1 MNFQQAAIL
10 LALPLASIPLI
21 IHLINQR
28 RFQTVK
34 WGAMMFLVAANRL
47 SRGYARI
54 RQWLIMACRILAL
67 LGLILAVARPLASGW
82 LGWAAGTKADT
93 TLVLLDRSPSMQ
105 QTSASGGLSKLET
118 ARAQLASTLAT
129 LGSNRWL
136 LIDGLNPQPRELT
149 GPKQLADAALAEPL
163 STPADL
169 PTLLE
174 QARGYIE
181 ANNTGRT
188 EVWIASDLRANDWDA
203 EGGRWDALRQS
214 FSALGKRVRFHLL
227 SYPETAPGNLA
238 VRVTDVRRRAVGETA
253 ELLLSLRITR
263 EGEAG
268 QGTGPTGDRQVV
280 PLQIELDGARSEL
293 TVELAGPT
301 LDLKDHR
308 VPLDTSQVRGW
319 GRVLLPADAN
329 PADNDAQ
336 FVYDQAPA
344 RRTVVVSENPSAVRP
359 FELAAT
365 ISPESLPAGQV
376 ESLGPDQAASLNLDG
391 VALLVWQAPLPEG
404 ETATQIEQYVDRGGV
419 VVCIAPNTPTDTRLF
434 AAGWTTWST
443 EDQTWPLETWRAD
456 ADLLANS
463 LAGQSLPVGTLEVKR
478 FCGVAGELIPLASL
492 RGGGPLLAR
501 VATTRGGVY
510 FLATTAAP
518 QDSNLATN
526 GVVLYVLV
534 QRALGLGASTLGDTR
549 LASSGDPALGDSTGW
564 QRLAGG
570 EDAIATPWAYHRG
583 IYLDEQNQKLY
594 ALNRPVAEDQAAVLA
609 DNRVD
614 SLFDGLEFRRVSE
627 TAGNRSGLVQEIW
640 RLFLGAMLIA
650 LVGEAA
656 LCLPSAAKQAT
667 IELRGGTGNSA
678 AKGAAA

>member
-28 RFQTVK
+28 RFQTLK
-34 WGAMMFLVAANRL
+34 WGAMMFLVAANRM

-118 ARAQLASTLAT
+118 ARTQLASTLGT

-136 LIDGLNPQPRELT
+136 LIDGINPQPRELT
-149 GPKQLADAALAEPL
+149 GPQQLADAALAEPL

-169 PTLLE
+169 PSLLE

-188 EVWIASDLRANDWDA
+188 EIWIASDLRSNDWDA

-214 FSALGKRVRFHLL
+214 FAALGKRVRFHLL
-227 SYPETAPGNLA
+227 SYPESAVGNLA

-263 EGEAG
+263 EGEANQEDQRG
-268 QGTGPTGDRQVV
+268 NRQVV

-308 VPLDTSQVRGW
+308 IPLDKSQVRGW

-376 ESLGPDQAASLNLDG
+376 ESLGPDQATSLNLDG

-419 VVCIAPNTPTDTRLF
+419 VLWIAPNTPTATRLF
-434 AAGWTTWST
+434 AAGWTEWST

-463 LAGQSLPVGTLEVKR
+463 LAGQSLPVGALEVKR
-478 FCGVAGELIPLASL
+478 FCGLEGELIPLASL

-510 FLATTAAP
+510 FLTTTAAP

-549 LASSGDPALGDSTGW
+549 LAASGDPALGDSSGW

-570 EDAIATPWAYHRG
+570 EEAIATPWAYHRG

-594 ALNRPVAEDQAAVLA
+594 ALNRPAAEDQAAVLA

-614 SLFDGLEFRRVSE
+614 ALFDGLEFRRVSE

-667 IELRGGTGNSA
+667 IDLRGGTGSSA
-678 AKGAAA
+678 PKGAAA

>member
-28 RFQTVK
+28 RFQTLK
-34 WGAMMFLVAANRL
+34 WGAMMFLVAANRM

-82 LGWAAGTKADT
+82 LGWAAGSQADT

-129 LGSNRWL
+129 LGSNRWM
-136 LIDGLNPQPRELT
+136 LIDGINVQPRELT

-188 EVWIASDLRANDWDA
+188 EIWIASDLRANDWDA

-214 FSALGKRVRFHLL
+214 FAALGKRVRFHLL

-253 ELLLSLRITR
+253 ELLLSLRISR
-263 EGEAG
+263 EGETAS
-268 QGTGPTGDRQVV
+268 TERQVV

-293 TVELAGPT
+293 TVELAGPAF
-301 LDLKDHR
+301 DLKDHR
-308 VPLDTSQVRGW
+308 IPLDKSQVRGW

-344 RRTVVVSENPSAVRP
+344 RRTMVVAENPAAVRP
-359 FELAAT
+359 LELAAQ

-376 ESLGPDQAASLNLDG
+376 ESLGPEQAGSLDLDD

-404 ETATQIEQYVDRGGV
+404 ETATRIERFVDRGGV
-419 VVCIAPNTPTDTRLF
+419 VLWVASNAPTATRLF
-434 AAGWTTWST
+434 AAGWTDWST
-443 EDQTWPLETWRAD
+443 EERIWPLETWRAD

-463 LAGQSLPVGTLEVKR
+463 LAGQSLPVGQLEVR
-478 FCGVAGELIPLASL
+478 RYCGLEGELIPLATLS
-492 RGGGPLLAR
+492 GGGPLLAR

-534 QRALGLGASTLGDTR
+534 QRALGLGTSTLGDTR
-549 LASSGDPALGDSTGW
+549 LAAAGDLALGDSTAW

-570 EDAIATPWAYHRG
+570 EEAIATPWIYHRG
-583 IYLDEQNQKLY
+583 IYASDDKLF
-594 ALNRPVAEDQAAVLA
+594 ALNRPPAEDQAAVLA
-609 DNRVD
+609 DNRID
-614 SLFDGLEFRRVSE
+614 ALFDGLEFRRVSE
-627 TAGNRSGLVQEIW
+627 TAGSRSGLVQEIW

-667 IELRGGTGNSA
+667 IELRGGTGSSA
-678 AKGAAA
+678 GKPAGSPGVAA